1 MNIFKK
7 PDIFVFTTNE
17 QNYTPDYSVF
27 IPRERKKRK
36 MKVKKRKRTCYF
48 LGKNS
53 LNKEGLNLLFASW
66 TKSFFHE

>member
-27 IPRERKKRK
+27 IPRERKN
-36 MKVKKRKRTCYF
+36 KKD
-48 LGKNS
+48 
-53 LNKEGLNLLFASW
+53 EGEEEKSYMLLFG
-66 TKSFFHE
+66 